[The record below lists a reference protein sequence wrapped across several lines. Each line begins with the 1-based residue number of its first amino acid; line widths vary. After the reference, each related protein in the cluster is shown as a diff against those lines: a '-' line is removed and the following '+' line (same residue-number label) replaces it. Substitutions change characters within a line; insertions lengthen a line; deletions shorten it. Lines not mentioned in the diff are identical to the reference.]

1 MCRLN
6 FHAARR
12 IVSVAIVALLTV
24 TSVATAA
31 QAAVPWH
38 PSLDQAKAAA
48 AISRRPVL
56 VVFGASWSDASV
68 ALHEKTLTNPEAIAI
83 VTACF

>member
-1 MCRLN
+1 MCRLTSDTAR
-6 FHAARR
+6 HIAA
-12 IVSVAIVALLTV
+12 VAFVALVSATSWATV
-24 TSVATAA
+24 AE
-31 QAAVPWH
+31 AAVPWH
-38 PSLDQAKAAA
+38 PSLEQAKAAA

-68 ALHEKTLTNPEAIAI
+68 ALHEKTLANPEAAAI